1 MFKTFIFVNMFK
13 QRIDLEHDD
22 FYLNEQGYKVFTEKY
37 HLKRGHCCKSGCKH
51 CPYGYDKK
59 TDSFKNVWLYFK
71 KGSRFVNDKNSNK
84 MIKKILVLVI
94 VIQFVGCAELQNV
107 INNLPNG
114 GSISQEQI
122 GNGLRQ
128 ALDNG
133 IENQVS
139 KLTSKNGF
147 YKNELVKILLPQ
159 ELQAVDRGLRKIGL
173 SNLANEGVKVLNRA
187 AEDAVKTAT
196 PIFVNAVK
204 NITFADAKNI
214 LLGEQN
220 AATSYLE
227 GKTTTALY
235 NQFSPVIK
243 KSFQKVGADKIWN
256 NLITKYNSIP
266 FVTKVN
272 PNLTDYV
279 TTQALK
285 GVFTM
290 IEIEEKGIREK
301 VGLRNTALLR
311 QVFALQD

>member
-1 MFKTFIFVNMFK
+1 
-13 QRIDLEHDD
+13 
-22 FYLNEQGYKVFTEKY
+22 
-37 HLKRGHCCKSGCKH
+37 
-51 CPYGYDKK
+51 
-59 TDSFKNVWLYFK
+59 
-71 KGSRFVNDKNSNK
+71 
-84 MIKKILVLVI
+84 MIKKILVLVVI
-94 VIQFVGCAELQNV
+94 IQFVGCAELQNV
-107 INNLPNG
+107 INQLPTG
-114 GSISQEQI
+114 GISQEQI

-139 KLTSKNGF
+139 KLTLKDGF
-147 YKNELVKILLPQ
+147 YRNELVKILLPK
-159 ELQAVDRGLRKIGL
+159 ELRTLDNGLRKIGL
-173 SNLANEGVKVLNRA
+173 GNLADEGIKVLNRA

-204 NITFADAKNI
+204 DITFVDAKNI

-220 AATSYLE
+220 AATSYLQR
-227 GKTTTALY
+227 KTTSALY
-235 NQFSPVIK
+235 NQFSPVINN
-243 KSFQKVGADKIWN
+243 SFQKVGADKIWT
-256 NLITKYNSIP
+256 NLITRYNSLP

-290 IEIEEKGIREK
+290 IEIEEKGIRQK